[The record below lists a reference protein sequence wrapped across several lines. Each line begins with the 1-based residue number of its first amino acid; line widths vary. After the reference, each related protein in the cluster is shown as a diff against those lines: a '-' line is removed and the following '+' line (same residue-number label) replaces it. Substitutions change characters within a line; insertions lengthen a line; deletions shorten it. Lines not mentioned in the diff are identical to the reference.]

1 MTEGNKHVKWISD
14 IIGDKY
20 NKWNNEYIALDAG
33 TGRGKSYFCINVL
46 GAYAQKRGDRILYL
60 TNRSALRNQIYDEV
74 QEKNLGDTVYVTL
87 YQSMQRDLDKGY
99 FNKYDDYDYIVA
111 DECHYFITDAMFN
124 HYTDIAYDFIMSQTD
139 KVVILVSAT
148 AKLLFEEL
156 QLQKKLKHRNI
167 FRIDKDYSYVK
178 KLYYYQKDELK
189 SIIDSIL
196 QKEEDSKILVFC
208 NSAQRMIEM
217 NAIYEKQ
224 ADYYCSRGVYTK
236 KDDRKS
242 NQKEQSKKKKSSKEF
257 VQLRKICGWFDEDGN
272 LKEKNNVIHEYADGV
287 ITFNK
292 RILFTTKVLDNGI
305 NLRDRKIK
313 HIFSEILDVD
323 TLIQSFGRKRSIDAD
338 DTCTFYIREYQKK
351 GIQGLINKV
360 EKPLEQ
366 ARMYAENYEKFQ
378 KQYGKNRYWINGN
391 EIFYTNFAKD
401 KEKGGT
407 VKTNYCKYI
416 KFQITYNMYCRM
428 REIGHKNYLFMK
440 LPQELNA
447 ISSDIEIEAESIDY
461 FLLFLKKIEGKRL
474 YSEDRERIK
483 EEFEKIG
490 LKMRYK
496 GIATFNNTLNGALQD
511 KYGKEYNCRFYN
523 ADEDG
528 KEYRD
533 YRRVLE
539 SGTQNPHY
547 KKNYWI
553 LR

>member
-1 MTEGNKHVKWISD
+1 MTEGNKSRKWISD
-14 IIGDKY
+14 IIGDQYKEW
-20 NKWNNEYIALDAG
+20 KNEYIALDAG
-33 TGRGKSYFCINVL
+33 TGCGKSYFCINVL
-46 GAYAQKRGDRILYL
+46 GDYAQKFGDRILYL

-74 QEKNLGDTVYVTL
+74 QKKNLGDTIHVTL
-87 YQSMQRDLDKGY
+87 YQTLQRDLNKGY
-99 FNKYDDYDYIVA
+99 LSQYDNYDYIVA

-124 HYTDIAYDFIMSQTD
+124 HYTDIAYDFIMGQTK

-189 SIIDSIL
+189 SIIDFIL
-196 QKEEDSKILVFC
+196 HNEEDSKILVFC

-217 NAIYEKQ
+217 NAIYEEQ
-224 ADYYCSRGVYTK
+224 ADYYCSKGVYTK
-236 KDDRKS
+236 KKEKS
-242 NQKEQSKKKKSSKEF
+242 NQKEKSKKKKTSKEF

-272 LKEKNNVIHEYADGV
+272 LKKKNSVIHEYADGM

-313 HIFSEILDVD
+313 HIFSEILDLD

-366 ARMYAENYEKFQ
+366 AKMYAENYEKFQ
-378 KQYGKNRYWINGN
+378 QQYGKNRYWMKKN
-391 EIFYTNFAKD
+391 EIFYTNFSED

-407 VKTNYCKYI
+407 IKTNYCKYM
-416 KFQITYNMYCRM
+416 KFQIAHNMYCSM
-428 REIGHKNYLFMK
+428 KKLGHKNYLFMK
-440 LPQELNA
+440 LPLELNA
-447 ISSDIEIEAESIDY
+447 ISSDIKIKSESIDY

-474 YSEDRERIK
+474 YAEDRECIK

-511 KYGKEYNCRFYN
+511 KYGKGYNCRFYN
-523 ADEDG
+523 SDESG

-539 SGTQNPHY
+539 SGTQNTHY